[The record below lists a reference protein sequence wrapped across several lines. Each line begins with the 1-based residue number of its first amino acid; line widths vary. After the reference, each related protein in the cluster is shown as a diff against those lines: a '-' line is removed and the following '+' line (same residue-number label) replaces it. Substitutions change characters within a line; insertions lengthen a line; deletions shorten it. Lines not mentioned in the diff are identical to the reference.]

1 MLPRGAAL
9 ARGRFR
15 SAPESTVT
23 CATQFR
29 WTSAACTDVGLV
41 RERNEDACFD
51 APERGIWAVADGMGG
66 HAVGDFASRTIVQA
80 LEAMPPTQELDDAVA
95 TARTTLQAVNQV
107 LIDEAA
113 RMQVRVIGS
122 TVVALMA
129 CERRCACLWAGD
141 SRLYLYRDGH
151 LKQLTRDH
159 SQVERL
165 RARGLITAEQARRHP
180 AHNTITR
187 AVGAAA
193 SLSLED
199 LQVEIGDGDMF
210 LLCSDGLS
218 NEVEDPA
225 IAEAMACG
233 DCASAARELVDL
245 ALANGGHDNVSVI
258 VIRAED
264 IGGGSDR
271 TLLNPE
277 V

>member
-1 MLPRGAAL
+1 M
-9 ARGRFR
+9 
-15 SAPESTVT
+15 T

-29 WTSAACTDVGLV
+29 WTSAACSDVGLV

-66 HAVGDFASRTIVQA
+66 HAVGDFASRAIVQA
-80 LEAMPPTQELDDAVA
+80 LAAMPTPDDLDTGLA
-95 TARTTLQAVNQV
+95 TARATLQGVNQV
-107 LIDEAA
+107 LVDEAA

-122 TVVALMA
+122 TVVALIA
-129 CERRCACLWAGD
+129 CARRCACLWAGD
-141 SRLYLYRDGH
+141 SRLYLFRDGH

-193 SLSLED
+193 ALNLEQ
-199 LQVEIGDGDMF
+199 LTLEIGDGDMF

-218 NEVEDPA
+218 NEVEDDA
-225 IAEAMACG
+225 IAAVLASG
-233 DCASAARELVDL
+233 DCAAAARELVGQ

-258 VIRAED
+258 GIRAED
-264 IGGGSDR
+264 VGGGSDR